1 MPDTSR
7 HSAKPARATATGT
20 PARPATDWSRVL
32 LHTCRRI
39 ESAEGPVPL
48 AKLAAAEGLSSS
60 ELSRQFRQRLGATPK
75 AYQQALLLHRLT
87 RGVGAAPDTLQA
99 MLAAGFETL
108 SAGYVLSRR
117 SLGVPPGRL
126 RKPLPVDWWLG
137 LSALGWMLMGA
148 TPRGICWLSFG
159 ERPGDMLGELR
170 AAFPRAQLRPGEAR
184 LREWFDDVREFIL
197 LPTEALALPLDVQG
211 TAFQARVWRA
221 LQRVPLGRTV
231 SYGELARRLKSP
243 AAVRAVGSACGANR
257 IAVLI
262 PCHRALRGDGQ
273 PGGYRWGLERKA
285 RLLAAELPA
294 PATPPGSGR
303 GGPRGPVRSN

>member
-1 MPDTSR
+1 MAAQRIASPI
-7 HSAKPARATATGT
+7 T
-20 PARPATDWSRVL
+20 PAPAATDWSRVL

-39 ESAEGPVPL
+39 ESASGAVPL
-48 AKLAAAEGLSSS
+48 ARLAAAEGVSGS
-60 ELSRQFRQRLGATPK
+60 ELSRQFRQRLGTSPK

-108 SAGYVLSRR
+108 SSGYVLSRR

-126 RKPLPVDWWLG
+126 RRALSLDWWLG

-148 TPRGICWLSFG
+148 TPRGICWISFG
-159 ERPGDMLGELR
+159 ERPADLLAELR
-170 AAFPRAQLRPGEAR
+170 AAFPRAELHPGEAR

-197 LPTEALALPLDVQG
+197 LPTEALELPMDIQG

-221 LQRVPLGRTV
+221 LQRVPLGQTV
-231 SYGELARRLKSP
+231 SYGELARRLRSP
-243 AAVRAVGSACGANR
+243 RAVRAVGSACGANR

-262 PCHRALRGDGQ
+262 PCHRAQRGDGQ
-273 PGGYRWGLERKA
+273 PGGYRWGLARKA
-285 RLLAAELPA
+285 RLLAAEGA
-294 PATPPGSGR
+294 QQGEGVASGQI
-303 GGPRGPVRSN
+303 GH